1 MGIKEGELLALEFG
15 GEGSEALG
23 GAAVGGGGG
32 GGGVAGVRLGG
43 EVRSAG
49 CLLFV
54 LLEAGPER

>member
-23 GAAVGGGGG
+23 GAAVGGGGVG
-32 GGGVAGVRLGG
+32 GVRLGG